1 MGLKKNNIRSIRFSD
16 ELLEIIEQQVGR
28 NFTEKF
34 ERLVYNCYML
44 SAVKEEEIKKLDSE
58 IETRREQL
66 ARVRKEISALMPL
79 LSSISRQLTSVDR
92 YLEDYFECTL

>member
-34 ERLVYNCYML
+34 ERLIYNCYML
-44 SAVKEEEIKKLDSE
+44 SAAKEEEIKKLDSE
-58 IETRREQL
+58 IEFRREQL

-79 LSSISRQLTSVDR
+79 LSSISRQLTSVDC
-92 YLEDYFECTL
+92 YLEDYFERTL

>member
-34 ERLVYNCYML
+34 ERLIYTCYML
-44 SAVKEEEIKKLDSE
+44 SAAKEEEIKKLDSE
-58 IETRREQL
+58 IEIRREQL

-92 YLEDYFECTL
+92 YLEDYFERTL